1 MHGYDGVNPR
11 VDVQSTNVVPD
22 AENTYVAVTFN
33 GTSYQLYINGVAD
46 GNSVSDNKVGAT
58 SSNFIASFNNAS
70 FAPGTIYAVR
80 LYNTALTAAEILQ
93 NYNAQKSRFI

>member
-22 AENTYVAVTFN
+22 AENAYVAVTFN

-58 SSNFIASFNNAS
+58 SSNFIGKFTSS
-70 FAPGTIYAVR
+70 YVPGTIYAVR
-80 LYNTALTAAEILQ
+80 LYNKALSATEVAK